1 MASSTTK
8 AAAERHQRILLELLK
23 QPGNEVCA
31 DCKTRNPRWASWNLG
46 IFICVKCAGIHR
58 KLGTHITKVKSLT
71 LDSWTK
77 EQVQCMKQLG
87 NIKSNQ
93 IYIPNGAR
101 NPPPTDLEE
110 SERDSQL
117 EKYIRTKYESKRF
130 MDSHRKHDSNSSGS
144 NSVSSAISFI
154 MSSSP
159 TPSPASSIF
168 HQSPRNQLSMS
179 ARSPCGVTAFPERRQ
194 IANPRTVTSGSAQA
208 TAQFQP
214 VSQDTSSIHHHN
226 SQVPQPPLRPAT
238 APIPSDAYSS
248 SQCAP
253 PVPSVPSHYGTS
265 TFQGNMFKNP
275 DGTFVNQ
282 SAVHHPTLNIHHEG
296 NQAFHR
302 PTSAIDGHLWE
313 QRQSGQHEHLPTAE
327 LHRSNTNE
335 WLRSR
340 HGKIDVWFTN
350 ERSPQS
356 TPALSKS
363 ILTNSYQSSGFQQ
376 TLHGPSAHHLPP
388 SNPTML
394 SHNHQPHPIPNQHP
408 PFSNPNPVPNRNPFL
423 TNNQQSFQPNP
434 DGFTTYYQPSH
445 PQSSTPLS
453 INQHSPFHR

>member
-117 EKYIRTKYESKRF
+117 EKYIRTNEFDLPSISSK
-130 MDSHRKHDSNSSGS
+130 
-144 NSVSSAISFI
+144 
-154 MSSSP
+154 P
-159 TPSPASSIF
+159 TL
-168 HQSPRNQLSMS
+168 NV

-194 IANPRTVTSGSAQA
+194 IANPRTVTSGSAQT

-253 PVPSVPSHYGTS
+253 PVHVRSFALRHQHIPGQHVQESRRHR
-265 TFQGNMFKNP
+265 
-275 DGTFVNQ
+275 
-282 SAVHHPTLNIHHEG
+282 HRR
-296 NQAFHR
+296 AF
-302 PTSAIDGHLWE
+302 WE

-327 LHRSNTNE
+327 LHRSNQMNGLE
-335 WLRSR
+335 ADMGR
-340 HGKIDVWFTN
+340 
-350 ERSPQS
+350 
-356 TPALSKS
+356 
-363 ILTNSYQSSGFQQ
+363 LTYGSQMNA
-376 TLHGPSAHHLPP
+376 P
-388 SNPTML
+388 
-394 SHNHQPHPIPNQHP
+394 PNQHQL
-408 PFSNPNPVPNRNPFL
+408 SRNPFL
-423 TNNQQSFQPNP
+423 QTAISPLDSNNPAWPSLTTSHRQTRQCSAITTNPILSLTNILHSPILTLSPIETRSLQTINNLSNQILTVSNLLSAF
-434 DGFTTYYQPSH
+434 
-445 PQSSTPLS
+445 SSTIFNPIIDQSTLS
-453 INQHSPFHR
+453 IL

>member
-1 MASSTTK
+1 
-8 AAAERHQRILLELLK
+8 
-23 QPGNEVCA
+23 
-31 DCKTRNPRWASWNLG
+31 
-46 IFICVKCAGIHR
+46 
-58 KLGTHITKVKSLT
+58 
-71 LDSWTK
+71 
-77 EQVQCMKQLG
+77 MKQLG

-238 APIPSDAYSS
+238 APIPSDGYSS

-253 PVPSVPSHYGTS
+253 PVPPVPSHYGTN

-302 PTSAIDGHLWE
+302 VIQHNPVPPPRTDGVWGDLMQLTEPSLNPSQPAPSTGIFGSNANPVNTSTYRPLSSTDPTQMNGLEADMGRLTYGSQMNAPPN
-313 QRQSGQHEHLPTAE
+313 QHQL
-327 LHRSNTNE
+327 
-335 WLRSR
+335 SR
-340 HGKIDVWFTN
+340 NPFF
-350 ERSPQS
+350 
-356 TPALSKS
+356 
-363 ILTNSYQSSGFQQ
+363 TNSYQSSGFQQ